1 MNKSQVVHCQAD
13 LVVEKLVK
21 RYDESDVLRDLTF
34 TLNAGSRV
42 GLVGAN
48 GAGKSTLLR
57 TMAGLTRSG
66 GGTVRHG
73 DRLFPAG
80 ETVALLP
87 QGKPVY
93 GALTAE
99 AALAIARDLN
109 KGMWDEEAPRQW
121 LSEFDVP
128 LRRPC
133 SRLSGGEHS
142 HVAIALALGRRVPVL
157 IMDEPFAELDP
168 VARVDAIASLRALLD
183 RTGQTFVISSHL
195 LSDIDQLCDH
205 LLIMNKGRVVLNG
218 SPEEI
223 RAAHPGQGLT
233 DVVMDAMRPTS
244 RNGRNTV

>member
-1 MNKSQVVHCQAD
+1 MSKSRVVHSEAD
-13 LVVEKLVK
+13 LVVEELVK
-21 RYDESDVLRDLTF
+21 RYDESDVLRNITF
-34 TLNAGSRV
+34 TLTAGSRV

-57 TMAGLTRSG
+57 TLAGLTRCG

-73 DRLFPAG
+73 SRFFPAG
-80 ETVALLP
+80 ETVALVP

-93 GALTAE
+93 GALTAD

-109 KGMWDEEAPRQW
+109 KGMWDDVTPRQW
-121 LSEFDVP
+121 LSDFDIP
-128 LRRPC
+128 SRRPA

-168 VARVDAIASLRALLD
+168 VARVDAIASLQAILD

-205 LLIMNKGRVVLNG
+205 LLVMNKGRVVLKG

-223 RAAHPGQGLT
+223 AAAHSGQRLT
-233 DVVMDAMRPTS
+233 DVVMDAMRPVS
-244 RNGRNTV
+244 RNGRKIA